1 MPSSKSR
8 RASKR
13 RMRTNRSRVPNN
25 EVFEMPSSSI
35 FSRVSGWFTR
45 KNNSKRKSKSKSPPL
60 VLSIGKYSPRPK
72 KGGFSK
78 KNRTRRHSRKD

>member
-1 MPSSKSR
+1 MSSSKSR

-13 RMRTNRSRVPNN
+13 RTRTNRSRVPIN

-35 FSRVSGWFTR
+35 FNRVSGWFTR

-60 VLSIGKYSPRPK
+60 VLSIGQYSPRPGK
-72 KGGFSK
+72 DGSS
-78 KNRTRRHSRKD
+78 KNRTRRHTRKN

>member
-13 RMRTNRSRVPNN
+13 RTRTNRSRVPIN

-35 FSRVSGWFTR
+35 FNRVSGWFTR

-60 VLSIGKYSPRPK
+60 VLSIGQYSPRPG

>member
-13 RMRTNRSRVPNN
+13 RTRTNRSRVPNN
-25 EVFEMPSSSI
+25 EVFDMPSSSI

-45 KNNSKRKSKSKSPPL
+45 KNNSKRKSKSKSPL
-60 VLSIGKYSPRPK
+60 VLSIGQYSPRPSPR
-72 KGGFSK
+72 KGGSR
-78 KNRTRRHSRKD
+78 KNRTRRHSRKH